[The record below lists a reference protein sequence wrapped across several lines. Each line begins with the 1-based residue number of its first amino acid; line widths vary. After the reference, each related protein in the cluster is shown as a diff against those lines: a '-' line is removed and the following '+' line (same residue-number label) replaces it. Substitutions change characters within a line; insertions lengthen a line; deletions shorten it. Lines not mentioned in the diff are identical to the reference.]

1 MRQAIVHLVQ
11 VYGGCSDYLIK
22 FIQVL
27 QNTAARKVTKL
38 GRGTATKVLLDQCGW
53 LSVRHLVEYHSL
65 VLMFKILQEKKPVF
79 IHEKV
84 SESFARKT
92 RLEKGWGYQRN
103 QNV

>member
-27 QNTAARKVTKL
+27 QNTAAGKVTKL

-79 IHEKV
+79 IQKPECL
-84 SESFARKT
+84 RKI
-92 RLEKGWGYQRN
+92 LE
-103 QNV
+103 